1 MNLPQ
6 TATPVIGIVV
16 GSGANG
22 GGDGVVAVTGAAN
35 PVLAVADAAP
45 KPTPQ
50 RGGNYSNHVSVTQS
64 LLQVIPNSQV
74 IDVCICTDVL
84 SQTLRDPDFNL
95 RYMGS
100 EPVELEVLPRP
111 VPELNCTL
119 ARRYLVKL
127 GRIHIYNNTCYFG
140 RCSLQMIF
148 FQNHLNE

>member
-45 KPTPQ
+45 KYHPQ

-64 LLQVIPNSQV
+64 LLQVILKQAMEKR
-74 IDVCICTDVL
+74 T
-84 SQTLRDPDFNL
+84 
-95 RYMGS
+95 
-100 EPVELEVLPRP
+100 
-111 VPELNCTL
+111 
-119 ARRYLVKL
+119 
-127 GRIHIYNNTCYFG
+127 
-140 RCSLQMIF
+140 
-148 FQNHLNE
+148 